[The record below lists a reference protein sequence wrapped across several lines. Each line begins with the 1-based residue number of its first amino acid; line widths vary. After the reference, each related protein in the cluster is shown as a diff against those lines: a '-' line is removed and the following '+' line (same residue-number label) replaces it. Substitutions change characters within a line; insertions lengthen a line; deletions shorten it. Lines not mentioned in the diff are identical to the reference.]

1 MTTIAYHRPSKTIG
15 VDSRNTDGSGVV
27 FMCDKIEHLKNGYVF
42 LGAGH
47 CYPMSKVKYWA
58 STGFSNDARPEFDEL
73 FSESREDYSMSCL
86 IISPD
91 GEEVTLM
98 DDEITPTKV
107 LDDIVTIGSGGP
119 YARAAL
125 RAGASMEEAI
135 NIAIEYD
142 GNSGGPV
149 RTYTF
154 PSGKK
159 KAYRSRL

>member
-1 MTTIAYHRPSKTIG
+1 
-15 VDSRNTDGSGVV
+15 
-27 FMCDKIEHLKNGYVF
+27 MCNKIEHLANGLIF

-58 STGFSNDARPEFDEL
+58 SKNFAEAHRPSFDEL
-73 FSESREDYSMSCL
+73 FAEDKDEYSMSCL
-86 IISPD
+86 IISAD
-91 GEEVTLM
+91 GERVILM
-98 DDEITPTKV
+98 DDEITPTEV
-107 LDDIVTIGSGGP
+107 LDEIVAVGSGGP